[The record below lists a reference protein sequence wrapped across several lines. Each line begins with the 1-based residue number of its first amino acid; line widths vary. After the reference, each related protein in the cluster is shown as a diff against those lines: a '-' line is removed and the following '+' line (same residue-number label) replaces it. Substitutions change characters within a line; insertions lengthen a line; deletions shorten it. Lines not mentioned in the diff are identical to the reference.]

1 MAVAAHDGMARAIVP
16 AHTAFDGDLV
26 FAMATGR
33 RALRDSAVDGYALCH
48 AAAACLARAIARAVH
63 AARTEAGDTQPVW
76 RARFG

>member
-1 MAVAAHDGMARAIVP
+1 
-16 AHTAFDGDLV
+16 
-26 FAMATGR
+26 MATGR

-63 AARTEAGDTQPVW
+63 AARTETGDTQPVW